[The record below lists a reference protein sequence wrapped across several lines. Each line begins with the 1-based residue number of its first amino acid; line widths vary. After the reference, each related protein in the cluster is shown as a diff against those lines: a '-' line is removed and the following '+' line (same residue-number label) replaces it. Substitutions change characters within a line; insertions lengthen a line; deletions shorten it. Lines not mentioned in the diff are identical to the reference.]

1 MKFAVDTNIFLSF
14 FRPNP
19 VNELIS
25 KSTLLGLFL
34 YTSDKNIEE
43 LKRKK
48 QDVLKYAKINS
59 EQFDPLLSN
68 LLRFIRLIP
77 IESCKEF
84 KSEAKKLAPHDKD
97 IPIFAL
103 ALKLNCPIWSNEP
116 DFKKQYS
123 IKVLSTRDMIELFT

>member
-68 LLRFIRLIP
+68 LLGFIRLIP